1 MADSD
6 PAVTGVRRVVSL
18 ESIVAATDL
27 SAPARHA
34 AERAA
39 QLAGDAGARLELVH
53 VISASAIEEL
63 RRWLGSGGDAAIR
76 AADRRRA
83 GPARRAGASRCA
95 PAPAAR
101 SAPRCLPV
109 NTIEEV
115 ARLADRSE
123 ADLVVTGTR
132 GAGLLRGVVIGTT
145 AERIAMRSRRP
156 VLMVRQAPHEP
167 YRKVL
172 VPMDF
177 SPWSAGAIALAR
189 RVAPEGKLVL
199 MHAVEVPFEGKL
211 RLAGVTDDVVARY
224 RAEAQRDAIASLHE
238 LARRWISRR
247 GATRRSRPQGLDTW
261 QQIVQQEQEQDCDL
275 IVVGKHGRHA
285 IEELLLGGT
294 TRMVIAEC
302 SADVLVSTLRDA

>member
-1 MADSD
+1 
-6 PAVTGVRRVVSL
+6 VRRVVSL

-53 VISASAIEEL
+53 VINASAIEEL
-63 RRWLGSGGDAAIR
+63 RRWLGSGGDQ
-76 AADRRRA
+76 
-83 GPARRAGASRCA
+83 PSARLID
-95 PAPAAR
+95 AAR
-101 SAPRCLPV
+101 VQLDALAEALRGRFRGPIGAQVLPG

-145 AERIAMRSRRP
+145 AERIAMRARRP

-172 VPMDF
+172 VPVDF
-177 SPWSAGAIALAR
+177 SPWTAGAVALAR

-238 LARRWISRR
+238 LAREMDLESWRYTAI
-247 GATRRSRPQGLDTW
+247 APEGLDTW

-275 IVVGKHGRHA
+275 VIVGKHGRHA

-302 SADVLVSTLRDA
+302 SADVLVSTRRDASVKPVAGPGA